1 MSLLKGMAPPVKVK
15 KCHVAIKASTLSKED
30 STILLEAIADP
41 AWSINSLVEALA
53 ARGVT
58 LSRTVIERH
67 RKGKCPC

>member
-1 MSLLKGMAPPVKVK
+1 
-15 KCHVAIKASTLSKED
+15 
-30 STILLEAIADP
+30 
-41 AWSINSLVEALA
+41 VEALA